1 VDGKPGQGETAVPRD
16 LAGLVVAGGDEALA
30 AGAGGEH
37 HLVGDIILVGGG
49 VAWALYNIVARRDS
63 SGASPV
69 VITHCQTLAGAVG
82 VTLLSL
88 TGSAT

>member
-1 VDGKPGQGETAVPRD
+1 
-16 LAGLVVAGGDEALA
+16 VVTKRWPPEQA
-30 AGAGGEH
+30 ANT
-37 HLVGDIILVGGG
+37 IS
-49 VAWALYNIVARRDS
+49 YNIVARRDS